1 MDHLLY
7 SVTCQVI
14 QGEAL
19 GELYCIFYYL
29 LKHEIKFN
37 IFEAKNL
44 KSPKISASMQ
54 QYFAVNVLEKSHRA
68 VN

>member
-1 MDHLLY
+1 M
-7 SVTCQVI
+7 
-14 QGEAL
+14 
-19 GELYCIFYYL
+19 
-29 LKHEIKFN
+29 KFN

-54 QYFAVNVLEKSHRA
+54 QYFADNVLEKSHRA